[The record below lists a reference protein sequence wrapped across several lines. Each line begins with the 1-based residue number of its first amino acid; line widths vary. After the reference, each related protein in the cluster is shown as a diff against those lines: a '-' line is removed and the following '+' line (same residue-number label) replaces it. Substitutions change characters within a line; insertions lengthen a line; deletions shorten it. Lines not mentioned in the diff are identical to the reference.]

1 MFLQNQKES
10 KENSICMLKELNSV
24 LAVRNVEKQRKREL
38 RERKKQ
44 GGLLSSTDALVS
56 HSQPS
61 ADQEM
66 PKFNIQ
72 EKPVAMGSSQ
82 GSSILEE
89 ATTETQTVEDGLE
102 SKACLVPIDS
112 KLSPEKSVE
121 GFDNESHKFDLP
133 LNLSSREEQLGDS
146 ALHSSAIAQAV
157 AAIALRA
164 GRANKEELFHDEQD
178 WSSTTS
184 EAETDQP

>member
-1 MFLQNQKES
+1 
-10 KENSICMLKELNSV
+10 MLKELNSV

-38 RERKKQ
+38 RERKRQ
-44 GGLLSSTDALVS
+44 GGLLSSTDASVS
-56 HSQPS
+56 HIQPPP
-61 ADQEM
+61 DHKM
-66 PKFNIQ
+66 PKF

-82 GSSILEE
+82 ESGILEV
-89 ATTETQTVEDGLE
+89 AAAETQIIGNGLE
-102 SKACLVPIDS
+102 SEARLMLIES
-112 KLSPEKSVE
+112 KLPPEKSVE
-121 GFDNESHKFDLP
+121 GFNNESHKFDLP

-164 GRANKEELFHDEQD
+164 GRANKEELFHDDQD
-178 WSSTTS
+178 SSSTTS